1 MKMSPSTRSPDVER
15 WVMHD
20 ESECGYGAVVE
31 SRDKDWLRVGALISI
46 RTHDAAVWQLGVVR
60 RLSRVGD
67 STSSVGIE
75 TMAETPALTMLHDM
89 SPAGYTVDGFDNTG
103 ASLPHA
109 SLWLGNDPD
118 SIIIDPIHFT
128 PGKVF
133 EVHGLPERKLVAL
146 GNPIERSEGWM
157 HVVVEPVEN

>member
-1 MKMSPSTRSPDVER
+1 
-15 WVMHD
+15 
-20 ESECGYGAVVE
+20 
-31 SRDKDWLRVGALISI
+31 
-46 RTHDAAVWQLGVVR
+46 
-60 RLSRVGD
+60 VGD
-67 STSSVGIE
+67 SSSSVGIE
-75 TMAETPALTMLHDM
+75 IVAETPALAMLHDM

-103 ASLPHA
+103 AGLPHP

-118 SIIIDPIHFT
+118 SLIIDPIHFT
-128 PGKVF
+128 PGKIF